1 MGGTITNGYVFFFY
15 VVLISNEVD
24 QFAFAIKLSYLCIFR
39 MFILLCL
46 LTPISF
52 YNTTLLNK

>member
-1 MGGTITNGYVFFFY
+1 MGGTITNGYVFFFFY

-46 LTPISF
+46 LTPILF
-52 YNTTLLNK
+52 LITLT